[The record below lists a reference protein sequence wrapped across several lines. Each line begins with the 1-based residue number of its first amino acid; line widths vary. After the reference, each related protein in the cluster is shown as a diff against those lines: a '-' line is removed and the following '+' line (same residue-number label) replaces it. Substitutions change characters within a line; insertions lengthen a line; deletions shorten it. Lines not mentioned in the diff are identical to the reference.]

1 MRDKTW
7 QESTYWP
14 RCRGKR
20 FDPDLEDHQRQFIDA
35 LLCSL
40 LNEVSHKVTVIY
52 CLIVLISKCKS
63 VLELKITVN
72 EHFLPLLGTVSS
84 TCFLGVGTSWYD
96 TYVCDGLP
104 QQARPATFF
113 FPTRGCLVLLTSALP
128 VAPRRFTLTRALP
141 DPNLSPDLPHCIC
154 RRPPA

>member
-1 MRDKTW
+1 MAREYVLAKMSWETIR
-7 QESTYWP
+7 SRPGRPPAPVY
-14 RCRGKR
+14 RCS
-20 FDPDLEDHQRQFIDA
+20 A
-35 LLCSL
+35 LLT